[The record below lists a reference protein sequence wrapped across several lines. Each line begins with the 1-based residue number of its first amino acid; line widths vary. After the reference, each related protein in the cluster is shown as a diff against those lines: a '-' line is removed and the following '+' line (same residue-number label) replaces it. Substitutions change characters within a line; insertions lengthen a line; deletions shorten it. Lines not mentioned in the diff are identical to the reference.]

1 MGQLLQPLPLLR
13 PLVPE
18 QGLLHGGLVLGNQV
32 DGGDGQGPHRL
43 LHVPAP
49 VGQLHGLPGDL
60 PAQTSGDLQ
69 PLLAADVTKIRVPD
83 LEGHPGAL
91 HAVPPQAGPH
101 LIGQLNDPRLNLLP
115 ALQIVGK
122 GVAVA
127 HRLGGRVLSRRGHR
141 GAVQAAG
148 VVVELAPLLSQQAEQ
163 PLPVKPGQVPDGA
176 HPHPLQGLRR
186 RPAHVQQVGHRQ
198 GPHQPLVIVPADPG
212 GGVRLFIVAAQLGKN
227 LVEGDAHR
235 DGQTELLAHP
245 AADLVGQ
252 GHRVPPEQVEGARHV
267 QPALVDA
274 EGLHQIG
281 VVLVHTVDLLGKL
294 PVHAVVGG
302 KEHQVGTLPLG
313 LPDGLRRLD
322 LKFFGRLVFGQDDAV
337 AALRVA
343 AHRHRQM
350 AQLRVVQKLH
360 RCVKAVQIAVKNDP
374 LHARA
379 LLSVSV
385 YGAFAE
391 KSNRCSKSR

>member
-1 MGQLLQPLPLLR
+1 MASR
-13 PLVPE
+13 
-18 QGLLHGGLVLGNQV
+18 
-32 DGGDGQGPHRL
+32 
-43 LHVPAP
+43 AI
-49 VGQLHGLPGDL
+49 L

-141 GAVQAAG
+141 GSGPGRRRSRGAG
-148 VVVELAPLLSQQAEQ
+148 SPASPAGGTA
-163 PLPVKPGQVPDGA
+163 LPVKPGQVPDGA

-245 AADLVGQ
+245 AADLVGRAT
-252 GHRVPPEQVEGARHV
+252 GSPPNRWRVP
-267 QPALVDA
+267 D
-274 EGLHQIG
+274 
-281 VVLVHTVDLLGKL
+281 TSS
-294 PVHAVVGG
+294 
-302 KEHQVGTLPLG
+302 
-313 LPDGLRRLD
+313 
-322 LKFFGRLVFGQDDAV
+322 
-337 AALRVA
+337 
-343 AHRHRQM
+343 
-350 AQLRVVQKLH
+350 QLSSMPKGSTR
-360 RCVKAVQIAVKNDP
+360 
-374 LHARA
+374 
-379 LLSVSV
+379 SV
-385 YGAFAE
+385 
-391 KSNRCSKSR
+391 